1 MCSFLDL
8 VTDAFVRYSGA
19 MSEKHLESWIWS
31 SGEGF
36 QVET

>member
-8 VTDAFVRYSGA
+8 VTDVFVGYSGV
-19 MSEKHLESWIWS
+19 MSEKHLENWIWS

>member
-1 MCSFLDL
+1 MHSFLDS
-8 VTDAFVRYSGA
+8 VTDVFVRYSGM
-19 MSEKHLESWIWS
+19 MSEKHLEDWIWS